1 MSYFKKNA
9 IDEHNFLKISSYEPT
24 CPKNAIAVRVTQIS
38 FFEIPKLPSVQTA
51 HHLSLPILTW
61 DPRVIFI
68 FFLYSPFTPLYP
80 ISYSLST
87 SPPLQACLPRDVPP
101 IISYSLSTSPPL
113 QACLAARCASH
124 QMGCTP
130 LAVLKNLCQNYWKWM
145 LSWTYLVNF

>member
-9 IDEHNFLKISSYEPT
+9 IDEHNFLKISSYELT

-80 ISYSLST
+80 ISYSHLPLYKPVCRAMCLPSSHIL
-87 SPPLQACLPRDVPP
+87 SPPLPLYKPVLPRDVPP
-101 IISYSLSTSPPL
+101 TRWDAHLWQCSKTCAKIIGSECCHEL
-113 QACLAARCASH
+113 
-124 QMGCTP
+124 
-130 LAVLKNLCQNYWKWM
+130 
-145 LSWTYLVNF
+145 YLVNF